1 MVFLVCQC
9 MELVERKEDEM
20 KVLFLSAWYPT
31 ERDAMAG
38 LFVQKHAE
46 AVAKQGCDVC
56 VLYSEETGFRWAQD
70 MYKKWQQLR
79 KEWGMPDIVQMNVL
93 DKNGMIALWFKWRYR
108 IPYIIVEHWS
118 GYLPA
123 NYAFRGGWHGWI
135 MRKIAEKAS
144 CILPV
149 SQMLEDAM
157 KKCGIKNENWIRIHN
172 VVDDFFYHPISPIT
186 ITPKGEKFRFLHVS
200 CFDEKAKNIQ
210 GMLRAAR
217 KVAEKRQDFEL
228 VLVGTGVDYHVDVD
242 YAQSLHFPEGMLH
255 FTGEQTPHEVAQW
268 MQESDC
274 FLLFSRYET
283 YAVVLAEAMTIGLPI
298 ISTATAGIAAKL
310 PTECGIL
317 IQSEDE
323 QSLTQAMVQML
334 EKRNM
339 YHADTIRTEGSRYSY
354 QSVGKQLF
362 NIYQRT
368 IIAQN

>member
-1 MVFLVCQC
+1 
-9 MELVERKEDEM
+9 M
-20 KVLFLSAWYPT
+20 KVLYLSAWYPT
-31 ERDAMAG
+31 PRDAMAG

-46 AVAKQGCDVC
+46 AVKEQGADVY
-56 VLYSEETGFRWAQD
+56 VLYSEQTGLAWLRD
-70 MYKKWQQLR
+70 MYKGWKRL
-79 KEWGMPDIVQMNVL
+79 KCEWGTPDIVQMNVL
-93 DKNGMIALWFKWRYR
+93 DKNGMIALWFKWRHH

-123 NYAFRGGWHGWI
+123 NFAFRGGWHGWI
-135 MRKIAEKAS
+135 MRQIAKQAS

-157 KKCGIKNENWIRIHN
+157 KACGIQNENWQRIHN
-172 VVDDFFYHPISPIT
+172 VVDDFFYQPISPIT
-186 ITPKGEKFRFLHVS
+186 ITPKGDKFRFLHVS

-210 GMLRAAR
+210 GMLRAVR
-217 KVAEKRQDFEL
+217 RVAEERQDFEL
-228 VLVGTGVDYHVDVD
+228 VVVGTGVDYIEDCA
-242 YAQSLHFPEGMLH
+242 YADSLQFPKGMIT
-255 FTGEQTPHEVAQW
+255 FTGEQTPYEVAQW
-268 MQESDC
+268 MQQSDC
-274 FLLFSRYET
+274 FLFFSRYET
-283 YAVVLAEAMTIGLPI
+283 YAVVLAEAMAVGIPI
-298 ISTATAGIAAKL
+298 ISTSTAGIAAKL

-323 QSLTQAMVQML
+323 QSLTQAMVQIL

>member
-1 MVFLVCQC
+1 
-9 MELVERKEDEM
+9 
-20 KVLFLSAWYPT
+20 
-31 ERDAMAG
+31 
-38 LFVQKHAE
+38 
-46 AVAKQGCDVC
+46 
-56 VLYSEETGFRWAQD
+56 
-70 MYKKWQQLR
+70 
-79 KEWGMPDIVQMNVL
+79 VL
-93 DKNGMIALWFKWRYR
+93 DKNGLLALWLKWRYR
-108 IPYIIVEHWS
+108 TPYIIVEHWS

-210 GMLRAAR
+210 GILRAVR
-217 KVAEKRQDFEL
+217 KVTEDRQDFEL
-228 VLVGTGVDYHVDVD
+228 VLVGTGADYQTDMD

-255 FTGEQTPHEVAQW
+255 FIGEQTPHEVAQW

-283 YAVVLAEAMTIGLPI
+283 SAVVLAEAMTIGLPI
-298 ISTATAGIAAKL
+298 ISTSTAGIATEL
-310 PTECGIL
+310 PQECGIL
-317 IQSEDE
+317 VPSEDE
-323 QSLTQAMVQML
+323 IALANSIIHMIQHHHTYSSMVIRKIGEQY
-334 EKRNM
+334 R
-339 YHADTIRTEGSRYSY
+339 YATI
-354 QSVGKQLF
+354 GKQLYQ
-362 NIYQRT
+362 IYQDISKRF
-368 IIAQN
+368 